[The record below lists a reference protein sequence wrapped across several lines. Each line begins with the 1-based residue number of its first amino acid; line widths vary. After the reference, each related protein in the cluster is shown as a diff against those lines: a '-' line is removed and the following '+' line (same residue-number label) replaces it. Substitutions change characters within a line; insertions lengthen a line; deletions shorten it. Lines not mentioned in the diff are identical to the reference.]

1 MLDSR
6 ITLTPALY
14 LLPNLYLIIPCKVKQ
29 LPVSK
34 YPEAWQLIIQAF
46 LQTKCGFKVLKGWKR
61 NKLLPPRLTVG
72 GDAGKSSSHHAPGC
86 LEGPLRC
93 CWAPGTSPYPLT
105 ACSGG
110 HNLKNSSDVG
120 RTWELWREWCC
131 RETELC
137 AGRCAGKSCWKG
149 QSGCQLMLTRLS
161 ILSVSNLV
169 EILRHPKDYIWKLPC
184 KLVPLKCK
192 QTMNLWSNY
201 HQEFSRLFSSYAKH
215 FSALI
220 IIINFLT

>member
-1 MLDSR
+1 M
-6 ITLTPALY
+6 
-14 LLPNLYLIIPCKVKQ
+14 
-29 LPVSK
+29 
-34 YPEAWQLIIQAF
+34 
-46 LQTKCGFKVLKGWKR
+46 LKGWKR

-72 GDAGKSSSHHAPGC
+72 GDAGKSSSHHALGC

-192 QTMNLWSNY
+192 QTMNPWSNY

-220 IIINFLT
+220 IIINFLTWLIYSRTIKLSWNLYVIQRKAAQELAVQREICSAVLCRAKIKKKEKEVCVLH